1 MDLKQSQYGGRT
13 TGPEGIVNPEI
24 IKTAATFAAS
34 LTAPVSAPASAPPLK
49 TSASTST
56 STSKPTISPFLFYN
70 QPGYYQPGYN
80 QPGYYQPG
88 YIPSYHKYQNLNA
101 DRELQETV
109 TNFYLDE
116 TIEWLTHEKSFRSA
130 KKHLKAIKGTNGYD
144 IIRSI
149 LKLYIRKTGA
159 NWYDLKR
166 DYASVKDYL
175 YRKLH

>member
-24 IKTAATFAAS
+24 IKTAATFAP
-34 LTAPVSAPASAPPLK
+34 PVSAPASAPPLK

-56 STSKPTISPFLFYN
+56 STSKPTLSPFLFYN
-70 QPGYYQPGYN
+70 QPGYYQPS
-80 QPGYYQPG
+80 YYQPG